1 MTIQY
6 LISSLCASHDVLTPG
21 TVPVLSDK
29 WLSAPTRD
37 LLTRHTQIGRPN
49 TLLKSLLQH
58 RPEILIHAS
67 KNNFHICTVHRI
79 ISHLQTIEYQN
90 IYVHNFEY
98 MYIFFK
104 YLTLHFILYY
114 ILHEMSSP

>member
-1 MTIQY
+1 MIATIQ
-6 LISSLCASHDVLTPG
+6 SSQCASHDVLTPG

-98 MYIFFK
+98 MY
-104 YLTLHFILYY
+104 TV
-114 ILHEMSSP
+114 